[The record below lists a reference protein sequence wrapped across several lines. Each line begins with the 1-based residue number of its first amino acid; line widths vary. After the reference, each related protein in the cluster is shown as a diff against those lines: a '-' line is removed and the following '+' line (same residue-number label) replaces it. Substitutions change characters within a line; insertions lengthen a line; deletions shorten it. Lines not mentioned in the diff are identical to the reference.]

1 MKEKFE
7 GAEGR
12 DRLIRALEAQTI
24 IRHDTVVAT
33 AMADSGELFDI
44 KAGEAIVE
52 QGGDDR
58 DFFFVLDGEFDI
70 LVNGGRVNGRR
81 YGDHIGEVAAF
92 DPGKKRTA
100 TVKATTAAVV
110 LRVSDTVVRDLT
122 VKHPKLV
129 EAMLVEANDRLA
141 ARNERDACRNDRP
154 HVVLVS
160 SSEGLP
166 VAREIQSQLRGDGY
180 IFRPWNQVGVFGLSG
195 YPIPSLQAA
204 MENADFVIVV
214 AQPDDLTEAR
224 GVKKA
229 TPRDNV
235 TFELGMAIGLVGLD
249 RTIVLTPS
257 DQKVDLASDV
267 NGLTTGRYPAGDP
280 LESALGPVA
289 HDIRKHINERGPR
302 R

>member
-24 IRHDTVVAT
+24 IRHDTAVAT
-33 AMADSGELFDI
+33 ALADSGELVDI
-44 KAGEAIVE
+44 KTGEAIVE

-58 DFFFVLDGEFDI
+58 DFYFVLDGEFDI

-100 TVKATTAAVV
+100 TVKATTDAVV
-110 LRVSDTVVRDLT
+110 LRVSDTIVRDLT

-141 ARNERDACRNDRP
+141 ARNERDARCNERP
-154 HVVLVS
+154 HVVVVS
-160 SSEGLP
+160 SKEGLP
-166 VAREIQSQLRGDGY
+166 VAREIDSQLRDDDYVVQLWDKGG
-180 IFRPWNQVGVFGLSG
+180 IFGLSA
-195 YPIPSLQAA
+195 YPIPSLQEAIRS
-204 MENADFVIVV
+204 ADFVVVV
-214 AQPDDLTEAR
+214 AQPDDATTSR
-224 GVKKA
+224 SVTKA

-235 TFELGMAIGLVGLD
+235 TFEMGMAIGALGLD
-249 RTIVLTPS
+249 RTIVIGPS
-257 DQKVDLASDV
+257 DKQVDLASDL
-267 NGLTTGRYPAGDP
+267 NGLTTGRYRTGIP
-280 LESALGPVA
+280 LPSALSPVA
-289 HDIRKHINERGPR
+289 NDIRKHINERGPR